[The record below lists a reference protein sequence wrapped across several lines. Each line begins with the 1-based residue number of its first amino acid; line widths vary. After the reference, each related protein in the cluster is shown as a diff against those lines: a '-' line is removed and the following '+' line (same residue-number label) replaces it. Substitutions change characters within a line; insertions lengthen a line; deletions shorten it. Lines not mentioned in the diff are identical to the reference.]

1 MRTDWSSTSY
11 SELATLAHCDEKWW
25 LRYVLEEEVDQGKAA
40 KLGDALHAA
49 TADVLTPNHKDLA
62 TATIDAIE
70 ALDATGKEQASY
82 LLPRWWDVMRLVQPD
97 LGVAV
102 ENEMK
107 LEAALPNGVLFK
119 GRLDT
124 LHQNDAGLITL
135 RECKSSGRKTNLDLV
150 MVAPQLTLYYWLLCE
165 NGIVPDRVLLDHIN
179 TYHYK
184 SARHVSETA
193 QLVWVDRHESQI
205 DEALG
210 WAMKLIERRD
220 AILQDGDNSIRNFGA
235 HCSFCDHKL
244 SCFEAMNFGRES

>member
-1 MRTDWSSTSY
+1 MRTDWSTTSY

-25 LRYVLEEEVDQGKAA
+25 QRYVLEEEVEQGKAA
-40 KLGDALHAA
+40 KLGDALHRA

-62 TATIDAIE
+62 RATIDAIE

-97 LGVAV
+97 LGVAI
-102 ENEMK
+102 ENEME
-107 LEAALPNGVLFK
+107 LEAVLPSTGILFK

-124 LHQNDAGLITL
+124 LHQNKDGLITL
-135 RECKSSGRKTNLDLV
+135 RECKSSGRKTNLDLITV
-150 MVAPQLTLYYWLLCE
+150 SPQLTLYYWLLCE

-179 TYHYK
+179 TYHYR

-193 QLVWVDRHESQI
+193 QLVWVDRNWEQI
-205 DEALG
+205 DQALE
-210 WAMKLIERRD
+210 WAESLVIRRRQLIEQGV
-220 AILQDGDNSIRNFGA
+220 AIRNFGA
-235 HCSFCDHKL
+235 HCSYCDHKL